1 MRTFLFNIFK
11 MKKLKLVSVA
21 IAMASVAPAFAG
33 GLLTNTNQNVAF
45 NRMMSREASIGID
58 GVYYNPAGV
67 VFMGDGHHLSLNWQ
81 LAYQTRT
88 IENDYQ
94 LFTNN
99 VNNPTTP
106 RTFKGK
112 AFAPVIPSLQYAYN
126 KGKWS
131 FQANFALTGGGGK
144 CTFDN
149 GLGSFEKIVAETAI
163 AACGLA
169 RTVDGALGS
178 AIGNP
183 NLEMFSS
190 DQAFGKD
197 GKYSYDSYMHG
208 RQYYY
213 GLSIGAA
220 YKVSDNFSA
229 FAGIRTVYASCNYY
243 GYVENIKVG
252 NMPLYQVLDPT
263 KPEAGNIELSCD
275 QQGIG
280 FTPIIGV
287 DFKTGRWNFSAKYEF
302 KTRMRLKNKS
312 VNMAPSIGGLSA
324 NLSKSM
330 ASTLTGQF
338 TQAGLTLEQAQFK
351 ATEITQ
357 GVLSNQTVVAT
368 MQGLKT
374 QFDTKLEEAIGEYED
389 GKKIAG
395 DIPAYLTLGAGYS
408 PIDAL
413 RINVGFH
420 WFDDIHA
427 TSYNN
432 RNKKLDHGTLEYN
445 AGIEYDI
452 NKKFTVSTGWQS
464 TNYGLP
470 EENADTDA
478 SKRYMDD
485 KSFVTSSNSVA
496 VGGVYHINKKM
507 DLNVAYFHTFY
518 SHQKTTES
526 VQLSAQKSIN
536 YSSDYTRNNNV
547 FAVGLDINF

>member
-1 MRTFLFNIFK
+1 
-11 MKKLKLVSVA
+11 MKNQKLVSFA
-21 IAMASVAPAFAG
+21 IAMACATPSFAG

-67 VFMGDGHHLSLNWQ
+67 VFMGEGHHLSLNWQ
-81 LAYQTRT
+81 LAYQTRS
-88 IENDYQ
+88 IENGYA

-106 RTFKGK
+106 RYIKGK

-144 CTFDN
+144 CTFDD

-169 RTVDGALGS
+169 RTVDGTLGN

-190 DQAFGKD
+190 NQAFGKE
-197 GKYSYDSYMHG
+197 GKYSYESYMHG

-220 YKVSDNFSA
+220 YKVNNNFSA

-275 QQGIG
+275 QQGLG

-312 VNMAPSIGGLSA
+312 VNLAPSIGGLA
-324 NLSKSM
+324 DNLSKSM
-330 ASTLTGQF
+330 VSTLTGQF
-338 TQAGLTLEQAQFK
+338 TQAGLPQEQAQIK
-351 ATEITQ
+351 AAEITQ
-357 GVLSNQTVVAT
+357 GVLTNQTVVAT

-374 QFDTKLEEAIGEYED
+374 QFDTKLDEAIGEYED

-395 DIPAYLTLGAGYS
+395 DIPAYLTLGAGFR
-408 PIDAL
+408 PVDAV

-420 WFDDIHA
+420 WFDDLNA
-427 TSYNN
+427 TSYKK

-445 AGIEYDI
+445 AGVEVDV
-452 NKKFTVSTGWQS
+452 NKKITLSTGWQS

-470 EENADTDA
+470 KEEKDTED

-496 VGGVYHINKKM
+496 VGGVYHLNKKM

-518 SHQKTTES
+518 SHKKTEQNVNLGTS
-526 VQLSAQKSIN
+526 NIV